1 MNWKRPAG
9 RFALGLLLTAAALP
23 AAAAGTPEGPVC
35 RASQRPASE
44 PIVRVLTLDDLAPER
59 AARLR
64 ARLLQPRAGGSVV
77 AVDPNA
83 AQPSPTLGDQ
93 LTAFAREQQEAFAR
107 LQKTEPELLSNG
119 MYRLDVGRT
128 FLTPLVAQPAA
139 DGTLQIDHA
148 GAPAS
153 PEVKP

>member
-9 RFALGLLLTAAALP
+9 RLALGLLLTAVALP

-35 RASQRPASE
+35 RAAQRPASE

-77 AVDPNA
+77 APYDADFRADHGIGTDGDA
-83 AQPSPTLGDQ
+83 AGHNGGGINQGGGMDVHNQ
-93 LTAFAREQQEAFAR
+93 
-107 LQKTEPELLSNG
+107 TEK
-119 MYRLDVGRT
+119 
-128 FLTPLVAQPAA
+128 A
-139 DGTLQIDHA
+139 
-148 GAPAS
+148 AS
-153 PEVKP
+153 PDSRRLTNSRQPVPGRPSTT